1 MPSSTATPPDTVSR
15 VPLPTVSSTRGGA
28 ITAAEGGS
36 IALLGAQV
44 DNRGTVLAQMGGVG
58 LGAGSDLTLN
68 FDGNKLLDIRVDAGV
83 ANALASNG
91 GLLKADGGES

>member
-15 VPLPTVSSTRGGA
+15 VLYQRCPQPRGA

>member
-1 MPSSTATPPDTVSR
+1 
-15 VPLPTVSSTRGGA
+15 
-28 ITAAEGGS
+28 
-36 IALLGAQV
+36 
-44 DNRGTVLAQMGGVG
+44 MGGVG

-91 GLLKADGGES
+91 GLLKADGGESRWRPGPPMRCSTRW

>member
-1 MPSSTATPPDTVSR
+1 
-15 VPLPTVSSTRGGA
+15 
-28 ITAAEGGS
+28 
-36 IALLGAQV
+36 
-44 DNRGTVLAQMGGVG
+44 MGGVG